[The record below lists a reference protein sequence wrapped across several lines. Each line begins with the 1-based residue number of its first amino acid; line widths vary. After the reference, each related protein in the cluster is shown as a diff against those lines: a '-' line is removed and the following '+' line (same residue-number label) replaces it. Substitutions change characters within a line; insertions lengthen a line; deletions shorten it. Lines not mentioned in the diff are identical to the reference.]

1 MDWPLEPEKDEA
13 TKDWSSPEN
22 SNGEPESEAIDEGT
36 SKIWKDDKNK
46 WIILFAFYDMSVQ
59 ILVILFY
66 FE

>member
-46 WIILFAFYDMSVQ
+46 
-59 ILVILFY
+59 
-66 FE
+66 